1 MAGITTP
8 SEVTSQERQRLI
20 NSCQGL
26 VRSIAWKIHQRLPS
40 HVDLEDL
47 VSYGQIGLAEAA
59 RDFDPGRGRQFTTF
73 AWYRVRGAILDG
85 LAKMQW
91 FRRFDF
97 ESGRYERM
105 AHETLADVT
114 ADETPARSPEEVLE
128 RQGAW
133 LKGVSS
139 TLAVACLGSWSE
151 CGGEGE
157 IVDSGIERPDSII
170 IRREMAARL
179 RELVAA
185 LPENIQGLI
194 RGTFFEGKTLTQA
207 AAEAG
212 ISKAWASRLHARGLA
227 QLAETLQSA
236 DCWE

>member
-1 MAGITTP
+1 MAGTTP
-8 SEVTSQERQRLI
+8 SEVTPQERQRLI

-26 VRSIAWKIHQRLPS
+26 VRSIAWKIHRRLPP

-47 VSYGQIGLAEAA
+47 VSYGQVGLAEAA
-59 RDFDPGRGRQFTTF
+59 RDFDPARGRQFTTF

-85 LAKMQW
+85 LAKMRW
-91 FRRFDF
+91 FRRVDF
-97 ESGRYERM
+97 ESGRYEQM
-105 AHETLADVT
+105 AHEMLADVV
-114 ADETPARSPEEVLE
+114 ADEKPARSPEEVLE

-151 CGGEGE
+151 GGAENE
-157 IVDSGIERPDSII
+157 IIDSGTEQPDSII
-170 IRREMAARL
+170 IRRETAALL
-179 RELVAA
+179 RGLVAA
-185 LPENIQGLI
+185 LPENMRILI

-212 ISKAWASRLHARGLA
+212 ISKAWASRLHARA
-227 QLAETLQSA
+227 LAELAVSLQA
-236 DCWE
+236 DKPLE